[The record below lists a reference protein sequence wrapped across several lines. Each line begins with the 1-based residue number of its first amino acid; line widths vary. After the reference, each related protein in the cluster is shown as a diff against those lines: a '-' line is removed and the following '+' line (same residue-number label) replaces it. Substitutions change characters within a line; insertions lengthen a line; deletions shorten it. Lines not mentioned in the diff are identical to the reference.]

1 MKSEFKSRPVYLSRD
16 DRIKAHFVTCFLA
29 LLVFRYLE
37 KKLNN
42 EYTAYEIIETLKE
55 MNLKLENNGYYSPI
69 YTRTNLTDK
78 LHDEYQFRT
87 DYEILSEKNFFTH
100 KRIENLRIF
109 LDTKKF
115 SKAFQNKG

>member
-1 MKSEFKSRPVYLSRD
+1 
-16 DRIKAHFVTCFLA
+16 
-29 LLVFRYLE
+29 
-37 KKLNN
+37 
-42 EYTAYEIIETLKE
+42 